1 MRARANPLWIPR
13 IDFSTPLLLPRY
25 FVSLPSNKL
34 ELWFAL
40 EARRFRDPVFRE
52 LFSEKKVVA
61 EERRLRI
68 DSSPMGRYQQ
78 QFSLAAL
85 GNNYR
90 RPVIGA
96 DLVLTRRCRLLLS
109 FQAQL
114 TWPLLS
120 S

>member
-1 MRARANPLWIPR
+1 MDLSDWYSQHLS
-13 IDFSTPLLLPRY
+13 FSPRY

-40 EARRFRDPVFRE
+40 EARRFQDPAFRE
-52 LFSEKKVVA
+52 LYSEKKVVA

-78 QFSLAAL
+78 QFALAAL

-96 DLVLTRRCRLLLS
+96 DLGRHGLR
-109 FQAQL
+109 AHL
-114 TWPLLS
+114 TWRPEAIT
-120 S
+120 